1 MLKNYFKIALRTL
14 QKYKGYTLIN
24 VFGLAIGMASAILI
38 MLYVQDEL
46 SYDQHH
52 QKKDRIYR
60 VTFQGKIRSSEIKSA
75 LSSNPMGPVMRDEYP
90 AIEEMTRFRA
100 TQKSV
105 IRIGDRKYIE
115 DNLYFA
121 DSSVF
126 NVFTMP
132 YIHGSPDQALS
143 EPNKVVLT
151 ESIAKKYFGDT
162 SPIGK
167 TIQWVNGEIE
177 LEVTGV
183 IEDCP
188 EASHFRY
195 DLLVSY
201 LSSGQYEN
209 DMWLSTNVY
218 TYLLLQDG
226 YSASQMEGQFPAMVK
241 KYVAPQIQEIFGAS
255 WDQFNE
261 SGYLWSYHLQP
272 LTDIYLHS
280 DLDSEIGKTGSIN
293 NVYFFSVI
301 AFFLILIAA
310 INFMNLATAKSA
322 NRAKEVGVKK
332 VNGSSRKQLIFQFIA
347 EAMLITFLGLLLSIV
362 LVELA
367 MPFFNN
373 LADKSL
379 EIDYLSNPIFLLV
392 LLGIGILVGLMAGSY
407 PAFYLSAFNPVAVL
421 KGKLSGGSKNSRLR
435 GTLVVFQFIITI
447 VLVVSTIVVG
457 RQMQYINQ
465 KDLGFNK
472 KHVMVINRVS
482 ELGTEHDAFRQQ
494 LLSHPN
500 ILNASYS
507 RNVPGGMTSSTA
519 FYPEG
524 SSPQQS
530 MVIDFSATDPHYDE
544 TFGIKM
550 SEGRFFSEDYATDS
564 LGILINEAAKRKF
577 GFDKAVGKN
586 VILMQGGEGEDIEFR
601 VVGVMKNF
609 NFRSLHHEIQPLIFY
624 YINDRYSHL
633 SIQMRPGQVQE
644 TIEFIRSKWD
654 KFVTATP
661 LDYSFLENDWEA
673 KYRQEQKV
681 GTLFRAFSLL
691 AIVVSCLGLFGL
703 ASFMA
708 AQRTKEIGVR
718 KVFGASVPQILHLL
732 SKEILILIGVATA
745 IGWPLS
751 YYFMNNWLQD
761 FAYRTEISW
770 FIFILASGITL
781 LVALLTVSYR
791 AFRAAVV
798 NPAES
803 LKDE

>member
-1 MLKNYFKIALRTL
+1 MLKNYLKIALRTL

-24 VFGLAIGMASAILI
+24 VFGLAIGLASAILI

-60 VTFQGKIRSSEIKSA
+60 ITFQGKIRSSEIHSA

-90 AIEEMTRFRA
+90 AVEEMTRLRA
-100 TQKSV
+100 TTNSV
-105 IRIGDRKYIE
+105 IRVEDRKYIE
-115 DNLYFA
+115 DHLFFA
-121 DSSVF
+121 DSTVF

-132 YIHGSPDQALS
+132 FIEGNPHKALS

-151 ESIAKKYFGDT
+151 QSTAEKYFGDA
-162 SPIGK
+162 SPLGK
-167 TIQWVNGEIE
+167 TIEWANGNLE

-183 IEDCP
+183 MKDCP
-188 EASHFRY
+188 ETAHFQY

-201 LSSGQYEN
+201 LSSNYYES

-226 YSASQMEGQFPAMVK
+226 YTASEMERQFPAMVK
-241 KYVAPQIQEIFGAS
+241 KYVGPQVQEIFGSS
-255 WDQFNE
+255 WEKFNE
-261 SGYLWSYHLQP
+261 SGYMWSYHLQP
-272 LTDIYLHS
+272 LTDIYLQS
-280 DLDSEIGKTGSIN
+280 DLDNEIGKTGSMN

-332 VNGSSRKQLIFQFIA
+332 VTGSSRRQLIFQFIT
-347 EAMLITFLGLLLSIV
+347 EAMMITFLGLLLSIV
-362 LVELA
+362 LVEVA

-379 EIDYLSNPIFLLV
+379 DIHYFKNPIFLV
-392 LLGIGILVGLMAGSY
+392 ILLGIGIVVGLMAGSY
-407 PAFYLSAFNPVAVL
+407 PAFYLSAFNPVTVL

-435 GTLVVFQFIITI
+435 GVLVVFQFIITI

-482 ELGTEHDAFRQQ
+482 ELGTEQDAFRQE

-500 ILNASYS
+500 ILSASFS

-524 SSPQQS
+524 STPQQS
-530 MVIDFSATDPHYDE
+530 MVIDFSATDPYYDD
-544 TFGIKM
+544 TYGIEM

-586 VILMQGGEGEDIEFR
+586 VVLMQGNEGEDIVFE

-624 YINDRYSHL
+624 YINDHYSHMSL
-633 SIQMRPGQVQE
+633 QLRPGQMQE
-644 TIEFIRSKWD
+644 TLEFIRGKWG
-654 KFVTATP
+654 KFVSATP
-661 LDYSFLENDWEA
+661 LDYSFLKNDWEA

-681 GTLFRAFSLL
+681 GTLFKAFSLL
-691 AIVVSCLGLFGL
+691 AIVISCLGLFGL

-718 KVFGASVPQILHLL
+718 KVFGASIPQILKLL
-732 SKEILILIGVATA
+732 SKEILILIAIATG
-745 IGWPLS
+745 IGWPLG
-751 YYFMNNWLQD
+751 YYFMNEWLQD
-761 FAYRTEISW
+761 FAYRIDISW
-770 FIFILASGITL
+770 VVFVLASVITL

-791 AFRAAVV
+791 ALRAATA

>member
-14 QKYKGYTLIN
+14 QKYKGYTMIN
-24 VFGLAIGMASAILI
+24 IFGLAIGLASAILI

-46 SYDQHH
+46 KYDQHH

-60 VTFQGKIRSSEIKSA
+60 ITFQGKLRSSEIQSA

-90 AIEEMTRFRA
+90 AVEEMTRLRA
-100 TQKSV
+100 TMNSV
-105 IRIGDRKYIE
+105 IQVDDRKYIE
-115 DNLYFA
+115 DHLFFA
-121 DSSVF
+121 DSTVF

-132 YIHGSPDQALS
+132 FIEGNPKKALS
-143 EPNKVVLT
+143 EPNQVVLT
-151 ESIAKKYFGDT
+151 QSTAEKYFGDA

-167 TIQWVNGEIE
+167 TIEWANGNLE
-177 LEVTGV
+177 LKVTGV
-183 IEDCP
+183 MKDCP
-188 EASHFRY
+188 ETAHFQY

-201 LSSGQYEN
+201 LSSNYYES

-218 TYLLLQDG
+218 TYVLLQEG
-226 YSASQMEGQFPAMVK
+226 YTASGMERQFPAMVK
-241 KYVAPQIQEIFGAS
+241 KYVGPQVQEIFGSS
-255 WDQFNE
+255 WEKFNE
-261 SGYLWSYHLQP
+261 SGYVWSYHLQP
-272 LTDIYLHS
+272 LTDIYLQS
-280 DLDSEIGKTGSIN
+280 DLDNEIGKTGSMN

-322 NRAKEVGVKK
+322 NRAREVGVKK
-332 VNGSSRKQLIFQFIA
+332 VTGSSRRQLIFQFIT
-347 EAMLITFLGLLLSIV
+347 EAMMITFLGLLLSIV

-379 EIDYLSNPIFLLV
+379 DIHYFKNPVFLLA
-392 LLGIGILVGLMAGSY
+392 LLGIGIVVGLMAGSY
-407 PAFYLSAFNPVAVL
+407 PAFYLSAFNPVTVL
-421 KGKLSGGSKNSRLR
+421 KGRLSGGSKNSRLR
-435 GTLVVFQFIITI
+435 GALVVFQFIITI

-457 RQMQYINQ
+457 RQMHYMNK
-465 KDLGFNK
+465 KDLGFDK
-472 KHVMVINRVS
+472 EHVMVINRVS
-482 ELGTEHDAFRQQ
+482 ELGTEHDAFRQE
-494 LLSHPN
+494 LLGHPN
-500 ILNASYS
+500 ILSASFS

-530 MVIDFSATDPHYDE
+530 MVIDFSATDPYYDE
-544 TFGIKM
+544 TYGIEM

-577 GFDKAVGKN
+577 GFDKAVGKK
-586 VILMQGGEGEDIEFR
+586 VVLMQGNEGEDIVFE
-601 VVGVMKNF
+601 VVGVMKDF

-624 YINDRYSHL
+624 YINNHYSHMSL
-633 SIQMRPGQVQE
+633 QVRPGQMQE
-644 TIEFIRSKWD
+644 TLEFIRSKWG
-654 KFVTATP
+654 KFVSATP
-661 LDYSFLENDWEA
+661 LDYSFLKNDWEA

-681 GTLFRAFSLL
+681 GTLFKAFSLL
-691 AIVVSCLGLFGL
+691 AIIISCLGLFGL

-718 KVFGASVPQILHLL
+718 KVFGASIPQILRLL
-732 SKEILILIGVATA
+732 SKEILMLIVIATG
-745 IGWPLS
+745 IGWPLG
-751 YYFMNNWLQD
+751 YYFMNEWLQD
-761 FAYRTEISW
+761 FAYRIDISW
-770 FIFILASGITL
+770 AVFVLASVITL

-791 AFRAAVV
+791 ALRAATA
-798 NPAES
+798 NPADS

>member
-1 MLKNYFKIALRTL
+1 MLKNYIKIALRTL
-14 QKYKGYTLIN
+14 QKYKGYTIIN
-24 VFGLAIGMASAILI
+24 VFGLAIGLASAILI

-52 QKKDRIYR
+52 QNKDRIYR
-60 VTFQGKIRSSEIKSA
+60 ITFQGKIRSSEIQSA
-75 LSSNPMGPVMRDEYP
+75 LSSNPMGPVMRNEYP
-90 AIEEMTRFRA
+90 AIEEMTRFRG

-105 IRIGDRKYIE
+105 IRIGDRRYIE

-126 NVFTMP
+126 DIFTMP
-132 YIHGSPDQALS
+132 FIHGNPDKALS

-151 ESIAKKYFGDT
+151 ESIAKKYFGNT

-167 TIQWVNGEIE
+167 TIEWVNGEIE
-177 LEVTGV
+177 MEITGV

-188 EASHFRY
+188 ETSHFQY

-201 LSSGQYEN
+201 MSSGYYEV

-218 TYLLLQDG
+218 TYVLLQKG
-226 YSASQMEGQFPAMVK
+226 YTAGQMERQFPAMVK
-241 KYVAPQIQEIFGAS
+241 KYVGPQVEEIFGAS
-255 WDQFNE
+255 WEKFNE
-261 SGYLWSYHLQP
+261 AGNAWGYHLQP
-272 LTDIYLHS
+272 LTDIYLRS
-280 DLDSEIGKTGSIN
+280 ELDNEIGKTGSIN

-322 NRAKEVGVKK
+322 NRAREVGVKK
-332 VNGSSRKQLIFQFIA
+332 VNGSSRKQLILQFIM
-347 EAMLITFLGLLLSIV
+347 EAMMITFLGLLLSLV

-367 MPFFNN
+367 LPFFNN

-379 EIDYLSNPIFLLV
+379 DIHYFQDPIFLLV
-392 LLGIGILVGLMAGSY
+392 LLGIGIVVGLMAGSY

-421 KGKLSGGSKNSRLR
+421 KGKLSGGSKNSKLR

-447 VLVVSTIVVG
+447 VLVVSTIVVS
-457 RQMQYINQ
+457 RQMHYINQ
-465 KDLGFNK
+465 KELGFNK
-472 KHVMVINRVS
+472 EHVMVINRVS
-482 ELGTEHDAFRQQ
+482 ELGSEYDAFRQE

-500 ILNASYS
+500 IQNASYS

-524 SSPQQS
+524 STPQES
-530 MVIDFSATDPHYDE
+530 MVIDFSATDPYYDE
-544 TFGIKM
+544 TYGIEM
-550 SEGRFFSEDYATDS
+550 AEGRFFSQDYSTDS

-577 GFDKAVGKN
+577 GFKEAVGKN
-586 VILMQGGEGEDIEFR
+586 VVLMQGNEGEDIEFR

-624 YINDRYSHL
+624 YINDHYSHL
-633 SIQMRPGQVQE
+633 SVQMQPGQMQE
-644 TIEFIRSKWD
+644 TIKFIQGKWE

-661 LDYSFLENDWEA
+661 LDYSFLKNDWEA

-691 AIVVSCLGLFGL
+691 AIIVSCLGLFGL

-718 KVFGASVPQILHLL
+718 KVFGATVPQILRLL
-732 SKEILILIGVATA
+732 SREILILIAVATA

-761 FAYRTEISW
+761 FAYRISISW
-770 FIFILASGITL
+770 FVFILASAITL

-791 AFRAAVV
+791 ALRAATA

>member
-24 VFGLAIGMASAILI
+24 VFGLAIGLASAILI

-52 QKKDRIYR
+52 QRKDRIHR
-60 VTFQGKIRSSEIKSA
+60 ITFQGKIRSSEIQSA
-75 LSSNPMGPVMRDEYP
+75 LSSNPMGPVMRAEYP
-90 AIEEMTRFRA
+90 AVEEMTRFRA
-100 TQKSV
+100 TMNSV
-105 IRIGDRKYIE
+105 IRIEDRKYIE
-115 DNLYFA
+115 DHLFFA

-126 NVFTMP
+126 DVFTMP
-132 YIHGSPDQALS
+132 FIEGNPDKALS

-151 ESIAKKYFGDT
+151 RSTAKKYFGEA

-167 TIQWVNGEIE
+167 TIEWANANLE

-183 IEDCP
+183 MEDCP
-188 EASHFRY
+188 ETSHFQY

-218 TYLLLQDG
+218 TYVLLQQG
-226 YSASQMEGQFPAMVK
+226 YTASEMERQFPAMVK
-241 KYVAPQIQEIFGAS
+241 KYVAPQVKEIFGSS
-255 WDQFNE
+255 WDKFNE
-261 SGYLWSYHLQP
+261 SGYMWSYHLQP

-280 DLDSEIGKTGSIN
+280 ELDNEIGTTGSMN
-293 NVYFFSVI
+293 NVYFFSLI

-332 VNGSSRKQLIFQFIA
+332 VNGSSRKQLILQFIA
-347 EAMLITFLGLLLSIV
+347 EAMMITFLGLLLSIV

-367 MPFFNN
+367 LPLFNN

-379 EIDYLSNPIFLLV
+379 DIHYFKDPLFLLV
-392 LLGIGILVGLMAGSY
+392 LLGIGVVVGLMAGSY
-407 PAFYLSAFNPVAVL
+407 PAFYLSAFNPVTVL
-421 KGKLSGGSKNSRLR
+421 KGRLSGGSKNSKLR
-435 GTLVVFQFIITI
+435 GALVVFQFIITI

-472 KHVMVINRVS
+472 QHVMVLNRVS
-482 ELGTEHDAFRQQ
+482 ELGTEQDAFRQE

-530 MVIDFSATDPHYDE
+530 MVIDFSATDPYYDE
-544 TFGIKM
+544 TYGIEM

-564 LGILINEAAKRKF
+564 LGILINEAAKKKF
-577 GFDKAVGKN
+577 GFDQAVGKN
-586 VILMQGGEGEDIEFR
+586 VILMQGNEGEDIVFE

-624 YINDRYSHL
+624 YINERYSHM
-633 SIQMRPGQVQE
+633 SIQLRPGQMQE
-644 TIEFIRSKWD
+644 TLEFIRGKWD
-654 KFVTATP
+654 KFVSATP

-681 GTLFRAFSLL
+681 GKLFKAFSLL
-691 AIVVSCLGLFGL
+691 AILISCLGLLGL

-718 KVFGASVPQILHLL
+718 KVFGASVGQVLRLL
-732 SKEILILIGVATA
+732 SREILILVAFATLV
-745 IGWPLS
+745 GWPLS
-751 YYFMNNWLQD
+751 YYLMDDWLQD
-761 FAYRTEISW
+761 FAYRTHISW
-770 FIFILASGITL
+770 YVFVLASGITL
-781 LVALLTVSYR
+781 LIALLTVSYR
-791 AFRAAVV
+791 AFRTATV